1 MQQSR
6 ENAMA
11 RRALGFKA
19 NIGIVN
25 GSLVG
30 YDVGYWSGFA
40 GELTRLLDQNL
51 DQADNDRKQA
61 IIRRCCVN
69 VEKAALAVPLDAGD
83 ETITDRLQELKSKSS
98 ILKSHLAKVTEQETI
113 EPRAPVVE
121 KSAHNID
128 WWWMLFSFDE

>member
-1 MQQSR
+1 MSR
-6 ENAMA
+6 FDKETDEVVLDAVVEGK
-11 RRALGFKA
+11 RDGETGSRLQGA

-40 GELTRLLDQNL
+40 GELTRLLDQAHN
-51 DQADNDRKQA
+51 DDRKQA

-83 ETITDRLQELKSKSS
+83 ETITDRLKELKVKLLCS
-98 ILKSHLAKVTEQETI
+98 
-113 EPRAPVVE
+113 
-121 KSAHNID
+121 
-128 WWWMLFSFDE
+128 

>member
-1 MQQSR
+1 MSR
-6 ENAMA
+6 FDKETDEVVLDAVVEGK
-11 RRALGFKA
+11 RAGETGSRLQGA

-51 DQADNDRKQA
+51 DQADNDRKTA

-69 VEKAALAVPLDAGD
+69 VEKAALAVPLDADD
-83 ETITDRLQELKSKSS
+83 ETITDRLKELKVQLLCS
-98 ILKSHLAKVTEQETI
+98 
-113 EPRAPVVE
+113 
-121 KSAHNID
+121 
-128 WWWMLFSFDE
+128 